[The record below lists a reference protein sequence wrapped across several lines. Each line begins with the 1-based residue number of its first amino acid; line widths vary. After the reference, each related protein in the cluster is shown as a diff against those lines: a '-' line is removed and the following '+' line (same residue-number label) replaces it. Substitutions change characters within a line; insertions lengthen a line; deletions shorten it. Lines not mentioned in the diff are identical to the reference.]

1 MVEGLDDEE
10 LENYLDKNPWI
21 VPLFEID
28 VIETAETYTTPATT
42 VEQDCEP
49 NEEALIELRRVHDAF
64 DREMEI
70 SRRVVATVLGE
81 INVGSLEAPQALLT
95 AKDLPLWKK
104 PP

>member
-64 DREMEI
+64 DRDIEI
-70 SRRVVATVLGE
+70 LRRVTTMH
-81 INVGSLEAPQALLT
+81 P
-95 AKDLPLWKK
+95 
-104 PP
+104 